1 MSELHQQ
8 ILEPSLWLQRYGDY
22 LFNIAL
28 LKVNN
33 TEQAEDLVQ
42 ETLLS
47 AYKAREGFKGGSTE
61 KTWLTSIL
69 NNKVI
74 DYYRKKGS
82 QKNSAT
88 YLQETEAAFTE
99 QFFESGEG
107 EMPHWLDQTAPNDW
121 GNGADE
127 KINQQE
133 FYKILQ
139 ACIHKMPPKL
149 SSVFMAKFMDE
160 TATDI
165 ICKEFELSASNYWVI
180 IHRAKVLMRSC
191 LEKTWFK
198 PI

>member
-1 MSELHQQ
+1 MNEPILNT
-8 ILEPSLWLQRYGDY
+8 LEPTQWLQRYGDY

-33 TEQAEDLVQ
+33 TAQAEDLVQ

-47 AYKAREGFKGGSTE
+47 AFKAREGFKGVSTE

-69 NNKVI
+69 NNKII

-107 EMPHWLDQTAPNDW
+107 VTPHWLDQTAPNNW
-121 GNGADE
+121 GTGADQ

-139 ACIHKMPPKL
+139 ACIQKMPPKL
-149 SSVFMAKFMDE
+149 SSVFIAKFMDE
-160 TATDI
+160 TETDI
-165 ICKEFELSASNYWVI
+165 ICKEFELSSSNYWVI

-191 LEKTWFK
+191 LETNWFK
-198 PI
+198 QI